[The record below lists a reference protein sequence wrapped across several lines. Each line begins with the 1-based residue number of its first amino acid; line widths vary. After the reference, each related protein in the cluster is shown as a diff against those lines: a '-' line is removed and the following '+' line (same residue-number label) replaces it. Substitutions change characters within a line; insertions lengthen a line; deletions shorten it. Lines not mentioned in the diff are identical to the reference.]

1 MENPISFGGDVTMT
15 EEITLVAE
23 PEEVTLVAEP
33 EN

>member
-23 PEEVTLVAEP
+23 PEVVAEL